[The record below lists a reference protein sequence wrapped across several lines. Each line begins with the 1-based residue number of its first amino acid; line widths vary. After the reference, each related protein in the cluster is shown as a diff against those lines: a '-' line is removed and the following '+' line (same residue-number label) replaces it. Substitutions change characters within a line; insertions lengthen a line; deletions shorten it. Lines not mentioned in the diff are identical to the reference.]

1 ENQIHSLKQELAR
14 FKGKKRVRRNARRA
28 AESSTQSGGGTPL
41 TAEVAPRLS
50 ASQAVA
56 IASNLL
62 DKRPQPPDYYI
73 ISVLE
78 GRGLTPE
85 QARHILKEARDRP
98 MPPTDMEK
106 ELG

>member
-1 ENQIHSLKQELAR
+1 MHGLPLL
-14 FKGKKRVRRNARRA
+14 KGKYRVCTSARRA
-28 AESSTQSGGGTPL
+28 SKCAHRSGGSTSL
-41 TAEVAPRLS
+41 MAEVAPRLS